1 MPARQETRDLIMVSM
16 AGVGPA
22 GDLDG
27 LPRHGWQS
35 WKAESASDILRL
47 LKTQPQ
53 ACFAALLDLRGADPR
68 QAGPTR
74 VDQLMPVLTDP
85 RIGWVAGV
93 PQKQLEQAWERP
105 HGHQHL
111 HSHLSPRPAQHMPGV
126 QLWTLKGWC
135 ALGPQ

>member
-27 LPRHGWQS
+27 LPRHGWRS

-68 QAGPTR
+68 KAGPTR
-74 VDQLMPVLTDP
+74 VDQLMPVLTAP
-85 RIGWVAGV
+85 RIGWVAGIT
-93 PQKQLEQAWERP
+93 QKQLEQAWVRRLVHKSCHANVELQSVVEGKRVTV
-105 HGHQHL
+105 
-111 HSHLSPRPAQHMPGV
+111 R
-126 QLWTLKGWC
+126 
-135 ALGPQ
+135 